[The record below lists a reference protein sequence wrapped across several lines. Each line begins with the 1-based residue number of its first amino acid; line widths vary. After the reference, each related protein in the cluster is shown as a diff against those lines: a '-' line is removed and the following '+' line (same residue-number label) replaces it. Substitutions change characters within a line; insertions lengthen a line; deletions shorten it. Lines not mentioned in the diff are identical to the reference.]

1 MKKLRLTALLLTSIL
16 CSGCNFFEVDE
27 AISSIDELP
36 PVSIPTSKENVSKDD
51 DDLAGGLNVDCSSF
65 PKAFGNFSTTGL
77 DGKTYDQTMLKG
89 RITLINMWGTYCG
102 PCIKEMPFLANLH
115 KKYYE
120 MDFQVVGLL
129 IDIGSPG
136 SINAQKKRTAEGL
149 VEDAGVTY
157 TSILPCAGLADFI
170 NSTEYIPYSV
180 FVDQHGHQLGEAITG
195 GMSSSAW
202 ENAIKNVIY
211 TYMY

>member
-1 MKKLRLTALLLTSIL
+1 MKKLKLSALLLTSII
-16 CSGCNFFEVDE
+16 CSGCSFYEIDE
-27 AISSIDELP
+27 ATSSIDELP
-36 PVSIPTSKENVSKDD
+36 PVSIPAKESPSKNE

-65 PKAFGNFSTTGL
+65 PKAFGEFSTTGL
-77 DGKTYDQTMLKG
+77 DGEQYDQTMLKG

-102 PCIKEMPFLANLH
+102 PCIKEMPHLAKLH

-120 MDFQVVGLL
+120 MDFQVVGVL
-129 IDIGSPG
+129 IDIGRPG
-136 SINAQKKRTAEGL
+136 SINAQKKLKAEGI

-157 TSILPCAGLADFI
+157 TSILPCQGLNNFI
-170 NSTEYIPYSV
+170 NSTEYVPYSI

-195 GMSSSAW
+195 SMDYAAW
-202 ENAIKNVIY
+202 EKVIKNTIY